1 MDGEVAAAGL
11 PAAGLQS
18 TTLQAAGLQAAGLQ
32 AAELQLQ
39 AEGVEDLPVEA
50 VVEALRLQVPAGVGV
65 RGTGLGGAVR
75 GSG

>member
-1 MDGEVAAAGL
+1 MAAAGL

-18 TTLQAAGLQAAGLQ
+18 AGLQAAGLQ

-50 VVEALRLQVPAGVGV
+50 VVEALRLQV
-65 RGTGLGGAVR
+65 
-75 GSG
+75 SG

>member
-1 MDGEVAAAGL
+1 MAAAGL

-18 TTLQAAGLQAAGLQ
+18 ARLQAAGLQAAGLQ

-50 VVEALRLQVPAGVGV
+50 VVEALRLQV
-65 RGTGLGGAVR
+65 
-75 GSG
+75 SG